1 MGFKESEQAPQPL
14 LMSQPCTCTHSR
26 LISDCVSEEEHEA
39 GKVRCVECGAI
50 VPDPYLKRDG
60 KET

>member
-1 MGFKESEQAPQPL
+1 MSLKTSVTHSEFPSLNRPD
-14 LMSQPCTCTHSR
+14 TCTHGR
-26 LISDCVSEEEHEA
+26 IISDSVTEKEHES

>member
-1 MGFKESEQAPQPL
+1 MSLNTSDVQPESPSVNRPGA
-14 LMSQPCTCTHSR
+14 CAHGR
-26 LISDCVSEEEHEA
+26 IISDKVTEEEHES

-50 VPDPYLKRDG
+50 VPDPYFKRDG